1 MSTYTPTIP
10 SQVVQSCQ
18 VTQEAEIEQH
28 SMSRTIALH
37 LVPGLVALGLY
48 LFTAPWIMTL
58 GFPAEFAATA
68 LSLPVC
74 VVLIETGY
82 LFYQGYIRTGRLSL
96 GGVVLYRRSMPVW
109 QLAIFV
115 LLVIAWNALV
125 YMPLYDLTAGRLK
138 DALYFWAPG
147 WFLAESDYA
156 LYPQNILLV
165 MAVVSVP
172 AYTLFGVLEELY
184 FRGYLLPGIS
194 RLGIWAPVL
203 STLLFTL
210 YHFDIL
216 QNSVSVFVGFLPI
229 AYLTWRKQNVYL
241 AMIAHALVNLINAA
255 FVFLPLVI
263 IN

>member
-10 SQVVQSCQ
+10 SEVVESRP
-18 VTQEAEIEQH
+18 VTHEAEIKQH

-37 LVPGLVALGLY
+37 LLPGLVALGLY
-48 LFTAPWIMTL
+48 LLTAPWIITL

-68 LSLPVC
+68 LAIPVC
-74 VVLIETGY
+74 VVLLETGY
-82 LFYQGYIRTGRLSL
+82 LFYQGYIRNGRLSL
-96 GGVVLYRRSMPVW
+96 DGVVLYRRSMPVW
-109 QLAIFV
+109 QYAMFV
-115 LLVIAWNALV
+115 LLLIAWNALV
-125 YMPLYDLTAGRLK
+125 YMPLYDLTADRLK

-165 MAVVSVP
+165 MALVSIP

-184 FRGYLLPGIS
+184 FRGYLMPRIS
-194 RLGIWAPVL
+194 RMGVWAPVL
-203 STLLFTL
+203 STLLFTV

-241 AMIAHALVNLINAA
+241 AVIAHALVNLINFT
-255 FVFLPLVI
+255 FVFVPLLI
-263 IN
+263 K